1 MLAKC
6 EHYANDKRRETMKR
20 LIMTAAIAIA
30 MPLAAAACGMG
41 EQSPDGYENA
51 SIEHA
56 HDHWRQ
62 GAKSLIPFML
72 LDVRTPEEYAEG
84 HIKGAKLIPIQQ
96 LAEHL
101 NEVPHDKQ
109 VYVYCKS
116 GGRSSRASKLLA
128 SNGFSNIENIKGG
141 FDAWKAAGYPVEK

>member
-1 MLAKC
+1 
-6 EHYANDKRRETMKR
+6 
-20 LIMTAAIAIA
+20 MTAAIAIV

-41 EQSPDGYENA
+41 EQSADGYENA

-56 HDHWRQ
+56 HDHWQQ
-62 GAKSLIPFML
+62 GATSMIPFMM

-84 HIKGAKLIPIQQ
+84 HIRGAKLIPVQQ

-101 NEVPHDKQ
+101 SEVPHDKQ

-116 GGRSSRASKLLA
+116 DGRSARASKLLA
-128 SNGFSNIENIKGG
+128 SNGYNNIENIKGG

>member
-1 MLAKC
+1 
-6 EHYANDKRRETMKR
+6 MKR
-20 LIMTAAIAIA
+20 FMMIVAIAIA
-30 MPLAAAACGMG
+30 MPLAATACGMG
-41 EQSPDGYENA
+41 EQTADGYENA

-56 HDHWRQ
+56 HDHWQQ
-62 GAKSLIPFML
+62 GAKSPIPFML
-72 LDVRTPEEYAEG
+72 LDVRTPREYAEG
-84 HIKGAKLIPIQQ
+84 HIKGAKLIPVQQ

-101 NEVPHDKQ
+101 NTVPHDKQ

-128 SNGFSNIENIKGG
+128 SNGYTNIENIKGG